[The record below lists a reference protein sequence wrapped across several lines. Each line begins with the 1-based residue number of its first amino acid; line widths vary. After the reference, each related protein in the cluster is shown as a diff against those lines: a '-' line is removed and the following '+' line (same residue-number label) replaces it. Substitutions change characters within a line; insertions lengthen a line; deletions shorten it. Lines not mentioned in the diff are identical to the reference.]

1 MKKILIFLASI
12 FLLIS
17 CEVVQTETYCIIVDK
32 IYQKPYTTYKHVN
45 GVRRRYYHPERYLLI
60 TYSTVLEEEIHKE
73 VSHDQ
78 YKSLNVGDS
87 IIHSYYAIKKL
98 NN

>member
-1 MKKILIFLASI
+1 MKKLLILLASI

-17 CEVVQTETYCIIVDK
+17 CEVVQTETYCVIVDK
-32 IYQKPYTTYKHVN
+32 IYQQPYTTYRQVN
-45 GVRRRYYHPERYLLI
+45 GVRRKHYHPGRYILI
-60 TYSTVLEEEIHKE
+60 TYSTALEKEIHKE

-78 YKSLNVGDS
+78 FEILNVGDTVM
-87 IIHSYYAIKKL
+87 HSYYAIKKL